1 MEQNL
6 DQEKPTNVSHSTTRD
21 AASGYCPLEADRLSR
36 EKRRISSFDPD
47 VNWETVKGADE
58 EN

>member
-1 MEQNL
+1 MQKNL
-6 DQEKPTNVSHSTTRD
+6 TQKKRKQPRK
-21 AASGYCPLEADRLSR
+21 
-36 EKRRISSFDPD
+36 KRRISSFDPD

>member
-1 MEQNL
+1 M
-6 DQEKPTNVSHSTTRD
+6 DQKPNQKKPTEVSHSTIRE
-21 AASGYCPLEADRLSR
+21 ASSGYCPLEADRLR
-36 EKRRISSFDPD
+36 IERRRISSFDPE